1 MFSRLPDTYPYISFF
16 YGSLGIQLVSGYVI
30 NNLTYFYMSTAN
42 SSSQSSSF
50 NVGLA
55 LIAVVASLGG
65 LLFGY
70 DTGVINGT
78 QFYFSK
84 YFDLDAAMKGWV
96 VGSALLGCLIG
107 AASSGIISN
116 SIGRKN
122 SLIMSALLFT
132 VSAFGSGLPSFY
144 HNRFLY
150 WLFSE
155 LLVV

>member
-1 MFSRLPDTYPYISFF
+1 
-16 YGSLGIQLVSGYVI
+16 
-30 NNLTYFYMSTAN
+30 MSTAN

-132 VSAFGSGLPSFY
+132 VSAFGSGLPSF
-144 HNRFLY
+144 LPQ
-150 WLFSE
+150 SVS
-155 LLVV
+155 LLVVFRIIGGLGIGIASMNAPTYIAELSPAKVRVKWLLITNWQL